1 MKQRALWFFGVAT
14 FLGIAAATV
23 WLFYFGGFA
32 SLLPPESA
40 SLPVEAKR
48 RLSRA
53 HRDATILVLGNSTA
67 GEDFRTEWFNR
78 HSPKEQALNL
88 ATPSAHIYMIE
99 RMLSLAMQEGLR
111 PRKIIVTASPEV
123 LSLRPDFDFLLNDVM
138 LLKTVLTS
146 ADLARLW
153 AHTRDA
159 GNYLDFASRV
169 AIRPVL
175 YHAELRDLLLH
186 PSQRFEE
193 AARIRKY
200 LAGIDR
206 NTLLYESSDSF
217 SVCGAGPLADL
228 KEKIRTLE
236 AAHDPV
242 ASHYTTLQASY
253 AVRAH
258 LPLAVDGFETQRF
271 RHMLRSLAAVAR
283 VYVVPAPYYD
293 PEFEQY
299 TAAYRSR
306 MDETIRQ
313 VTTGVT
319 GVTLL
324 PAFRADCSMFADT
337 IHLNVSGGE
346 QFTEYLRAR
355 VL

>member
-1 MKQRALWFFGVAT
+1 MKHGVLWLSGIVT
-14 FLGIAAATV
+14 FLSIAAATV

-32 SLLPPESA
+32 SLLSPESA
-40 SLPVEAKR
+40 SLKVEANR
-48 RLSRA
+48 RFSRA

-67 GEDFRTEWFNR
+67 GEGFRTEWFNR

-88 ATPSAHIYMIE
+88 AMPSGHIYMIE

-111 PRKIIVTASPEV
+111 PRKIIVTVSPEV

-138 LLKTVLTS
+138 LLKTVLTNE
-146 ADLARLW
+146 DLARLW

-186 PSQRFEE
+186 PRQRLEE
-193 AARIRKY
+193 AATIRKY
-200 LAGIDR
+200 LASIDR
-206 NTLLYESSDSF
+206 NTPLYETSNSF
-217 SVCGAGPLADL
+217 SVCGSGPFADL

-236 AAHDPV
+236 AAHDPA
-242 ASHYTTLQASY
+242 ASDYTNLQASY
-253 AVRAH
+253 ALRAH

-271 RHMLRSLAAVAR
+271 RHMLRALAAVAR
-283 VYVVPAPYYD
+283 VYVVPAAYYD

-299 TAAYRSR
+299 TAAYRSS
-306 MDETIRQ
+306 MEETILQ
-313 VTTGVT
+313 VTAGVA

-324 PAFRADCSMFADT
+324 PAFQADCSMFADT
-337 IHLNVSGGE
+337 IHLNVGGGE

>member
-1 MKQRALWFFGVAT
+1 MKQGVLWCFGVAA
-14 FLGIAAATV
+14 FVGIAAATV

-32 SLLPPESA
+32 SLLSRESA
-40 SLPVEAKR
+40 SLPVEAER

-53 HRDATILVLGNSTA
+53 HRDATIIVLGNSTA
-67 GEDFRTEWFNR
+67 GEGFRTEWFNR
-78 HSPKEQALNL
+78 HSPKERALNL
-88 ATPSAHIYMIE
+88 AVPSGHIYMME

-111 PRKIIVTASPEV
+111 PRKIIVTASPDV

-146 ADLARLW
+146 EDLVRLL

-159 GNYLDFASRV
+159 GSYLDYASRV

-186 PSQRFEE
+186 PLQRLEE
-193 AARIRKY
+193 AATIRKY
-200 LAGIDR
+200 LASIDR
-206 NTLLYESSDSF
+206 NTPLYETIDSS
-217 SVCGAGPLADL
+217 SVCGIGPLADL

-236 AAHDPV
+236 AAHDPA
-242 ASHYTTLQASY
+242 ASEYTKVQASY
-253 AVRAH
+253 ALRAH
-258 LPLAVDGFETQRF
+258 QPLAVDGFETQRF
-271 RHMLRSLAAVAR
+271 RHMLRTLAAVAR

-306 MDETIRQ
+306 LEETIRR
-313 VTTGVT
+313 VIAGVA

-324 PAFRADCSMFADT
+324 PAFQADCSMFADT

>member
-1 MKQRALWFFGVAT
+1 MKGGVLRFFGIVT

-32 SLLPPESA
+32 SLLSRDSA
-40 SLPVEAKR
+40 SFFVEAER

-53 HRDATILVLGNSTA
+53 HRDSSIIVFGNSTA
-67 GEDFRTEWFNR
+67 GEGFRTEWFNR
-78 HSPKEQALNL
+78 RSPKERALNL
-88 ATPSAHIYMIE
+88 AVPSGHIYMVE

-123 LSLRPDFDFLLNDVM
+123 LSLRPDFDYLLNDVM

-146 ADLARLW
+146 EDLARLW
-153 AHTRDA
+153 PHTRDA
-159 GNYLDFASRV
+159 GTYLEFASRV

-175 YHAELRDLLLH
+175 YHDELRDLLLH
-186 PSQRFEE
+186 PRERLEE
-193 AARIRKY
+193 AAKVRKY
-200 LAGIDR
+200 LASIDR
-206 NTLLYESSDSF
+206 DTPLYESSNTF
-217 SVCGAGPLADL
+217 SVCGSGPLADL
-228 KEKIRTLE
+228 TEKIRTLE
-236 AAHDPV
+236 AAHDPAV
-242 ASHYTTLQASY
+242 HDYMKLQVSY
-253 AVRAH
+253 ALRAH
-258 LPLAVDGFETQRF
+258 LPMAVDGFETQRF
-271 RHMLRSLAAVAR
+271 RHMLTTLAAVAH

-293 PEFEQY
+293 PEFGQY

-306 MDETIRQ
+306 MEETIRQ
-313 VTTGVT
+313 VAAGVR

-324 PAFRADCSMFADT
+324 PPFRADCSMFADT